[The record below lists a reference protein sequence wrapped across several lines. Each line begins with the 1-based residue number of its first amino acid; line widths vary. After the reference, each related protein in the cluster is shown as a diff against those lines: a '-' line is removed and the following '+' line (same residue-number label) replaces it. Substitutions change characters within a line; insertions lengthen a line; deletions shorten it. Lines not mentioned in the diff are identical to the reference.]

1 MKPIEYYR
9 VHPDDPDAPESIKNA
24 ARLHAENKQQQR
36 REALKSARLKWLAD
50 NAVAILALVIAI
62 IALLK
67 P

>member
-9 VHPDDPDAPESIKNA
+9 AHPDAPDAPESIKNA
-24 ARLHAENKQQQR
+24 SRMHAENKQQQR